1 MALYITHS
9 IFHLAR
15 LLYVRP
21 ETFEPYYLPYLYV
34 QPSSWR
40 WIFRFET
47 CRRHQKLK
55 YEYRKGAFC
64 WFILYNCIT
73 MHGAKNIKMPSVIHD
88 LHYHLALII
97 PHNNKVHKPL
107 CALHRHYQTYRHT
120 HFNIEVHV
128 IISLLHCCS
137 SYMIKKCTT
146 ADPQYYT
153 PTFRSQIWQNNFWGQ
168 RFLQVPNQ
176 VVQ

>member
-107 CALHRHYQTYRHT
+107 CALHRHYRHT
-120 HFNIEVHV
+120 DIHISTLKFTLSSAFYIAVAHIWSKNVPQQTLNITHQHLDLRFDRT
-128 IISLLHCCS
+128 ISGARDSCK
-137 SYMIKKCTT
+137 YQT
-146 ADPQYYT
+146 
-153 PTFRSQIWQNNFWGQ
+153 R
-168 RFLQVPNQ
+168 
-176 VVQ
+176 